1 MRNDTS
7 ARLAAVALM
16 SMILLGTT
24 AVAVGYM
31 LNVQAAYA
39 VEAGS
44 KQVQVQIPLLQ
55 IQVQDPGSGS
65 GGDKG
70 GGSGDGGSNSG
81 SDSGDHG
88 GSSGGSGDGK
98 GGQDSGSNDE
108 RNRHQQDNKD
118 DNNNNN
124 DNGRGQYCYSVT
136 VTNPLNGKTRTVDVC
151 FGSRSDCEQAQQSD
165 PDSEGGCE
173 SHS

>member
-1 MRNDTS
+1 
-7 ARLAAVALM
+7 M
-16 SMILLGTT
+16 SVILFGTI

-31 LNVQAAYA
+31 LNIQAAYA
-39 VEAGS
+39 VEVGA

-55 IQVQDPGSGS
+55 IQVQGPGSD

-70 GGSGDGGSNSG
+70 SGGSSSGG

-88 GSSGGSGDGK
+88 GSSSGGGDDK
-98 GGQDSGSNDE
+98 GGQGSGSNDE
-108 RNRHQQDNKD
+108 RNRQDNNKD
-118 DNNNNN
+118 DNNNS
-124 DNGRGQYCYSVT
+124 GQGQYCYSVT

-151 FGSRSDCEQAQQSD
+151 FNSRSDCEQAQSSD